1 MFDNS
6 ELKRRLKA
14 DKKAKE
20 KAEKSAAVAAAAA
33 VPATT
38 ANSEPSLSSKES
50 EDIDPNV
57 SCLTVSFVWVVPNAF
72 VDRLRFFPRTVVLRP
87 ISQGIELDSDPSVE

>member
-1 MFDNS
+1 MLIYCS

-20 KAEKSAAVAAAAA
+20 KAEKSAAAAAA
-33 VPATT
+33 VPAAT
-38 ANSEPSLSSKES
+38 ANSEPSLSSKEL

-57 SCLTVSFVWVVPNAF
+57 SHVPVVCMQIRIF
-72 VDRLRFFPRTVVLRP
+72 YFHT
-87 ISQGIELDSDPSVE
+87 SVT